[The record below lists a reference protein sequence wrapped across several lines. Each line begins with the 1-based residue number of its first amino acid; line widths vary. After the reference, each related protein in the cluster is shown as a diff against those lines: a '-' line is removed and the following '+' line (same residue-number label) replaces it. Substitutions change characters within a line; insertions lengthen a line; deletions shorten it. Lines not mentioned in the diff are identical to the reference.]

1 MEWNLRQALVAAT
14 AFCALGTFA
23 QTASADAVA
32 DFYKDKT
39 ITVVSAGGAGGAHG
53 AYAQLISTQIGKY
66 IPGNPNVIVQYMPG
80 AGGNKAM
87 NYLFRTRPDDGTYL
101 GVPLQDLIFNAR
113 IGVKAVKYDATGARY
128 LGGVDSTRT
137 TVTVMKASGAS
148 SLDDAKRKEVIMAS
162 SGKSGQTYIIPTVL
176 NALLGTKFRVV
187 SGYRGLGLMHL
198 AMAKGEV
205 HGRAASYQSIAGTK
219 PEWVRKG
226 LIANLVTIAS
236 DRDPDVPD
244 VPALAEL
251 VTSKE
256 DQALVRLLS
265 GSAALGR
272 AWIAFGAIPKDRLAA
287 LRGAF
292 GKTLSDPT
300 FKIETGK
307 RDLPLRPVSWQT
319 QEKLAA
325 ELLAT
330 PDSTVARLKSILKLK

>member
-1 MEWNLRQALVAAT
+1 
-14 AFCALGTFA
+14 
-23 QTASADAVA
+23 
-32 DFYKDKT
+32 
-39 ITVVSAGGAGGAHG
+39 
-53 AYAQLISTQIGKY
+53 
-66 IPGNPNVIVQYMPG
+66 
-80 AGGNKAM
+80 
-87 NYLFRTRPDDGTYL
+87 
-101 GVPLQDLIFNAR
+101 
-113 IGVKAVKYDATGARY
+113 VKYDVTGARY

>member
-1 MEWNLRQALVAAT
+1 MAGRFQRILGAGAAIGALVVGVPAA
-14 AFCALGTFA
+14 
-23 QTASADAVA
+23 ADTVA
-32 DFYKDKT
+32 DFYKSKT

-53 AYAQLISTQIGKY
+53 AYAQLISAQISKY

-87 NYLFRTRPDDGTYL
+87 NYLFKTRPDDGTFL

-113 IGVKAVKYDATGARY
+113 IGVKAVKYDPARARY

-137 TVTVMKASGAS
+137 TVTVMKVSGALT
-148 SLDDAKRKEVIMAS
+148 LDDAKRKEVLMGS

-176 NALLGTKFRVV
+176 NHLLATRFRVV

-198 AMAKGEV
+198 AMAKGEI

-219 PEWVRKG
+219 PEWVSKG

-236 DRDPDVPD
+236 DRDPDLPD
-244 VPALAEL
+244 VPALSEL
-251 VTSKE
+251 VTSAE
-256 DQALVRLLS
+256 DRALVRLLS
-265 GSAALGR
+265 DSAALGR
-272 AWIAFGAIPKDRLAA
+272 AWIAFGAIPQDRLAA
-287 LRGAF
+287 LRAAYAKVVVDPAF
-292 GKTLSDPT
+292 KL
-300 FKIETGK
+300 ETGK
-307 RDLPLRPVSWQT
+307 RGLPLRPVSWQV

-330 PDSTVARLKSILKLK
+330 PPSTVRRLKSILKLK

>member
-1 MEWNLRQALVAAT
+1 MGSNIARVLTAAVSFGAAWAVSPAL
-14 AFCALGTFA
+14 
-23 QTASADAVA
+23 ADTVA

-66 IPGNPNVIVQYMPG
+66 IPGRPNVIVQYMPG

-87 NYLFRTRPDDGTYL
+87 NYLFRTRPDDGTFL

-113 IGVKAVKYDATGARY
+113 IGVKAVKYDSARARY

-137 TVTVMKASGAS
+137 TVTVMKASGATT
-148 SLDDAKRKEVIMAS
+148 LDDAKRKEVLMGS

-176 NALLGTKFRVV
+176 NHLLGTKFRVV

-198 AMAKGEV
+198 AMAKGEI

-219 PEWVRKG
+219 QEWVKKG
-226 LIANLVTIAS
+226 LIANRVTVAA
-236 DRDPDVPD
+236 DRDPDVPEA
-244 VPALAEL
+244 PALAEL
-251 VTSKE
+251 VTA
-256 DQALVRLLS
+256 DADRALVRLLA

-272 AWIAFGAIPKDRLAA
+272 AWIAFGGIPKDRLSA
-287 LRGAF
+287 LRAAYA
-292 GKTLSDPT
+292 KTAADPV
-300 FKIETGK
+300 FKVETAK
-307 RDLPLRPVSWQT
+307 RGLPLRPVSWQE